1 MLSHLNYSLVNN
13 YRFLNN
19 PKDKVVG
26 VVLQTKDYGQ
36 FHMDKLNR
44 ELNTSHAKKLL
55 EKIKE
60 NKKLV
65 LEPILVDKSMK
76 IIDGQHRFWALSQL
90 GLPITYMIDDQI
102 SIIDAPELN
111 SSQRNWTS
119 MDYIKVFANKG
130 NTNYQH
136 LLEELEKY
144 KTVSTIGIIAQVF
157 SKRSENFNAYGAM
170 DRRIKKGKYEFDQSN
185 QSKNAGF
192 FDFISTLHYKMSLDH
207 RIPVNV
213 QEAVGYWYFNSRVD
227 KNRLEKIIDKELV
240 DNLPRNNNLCARAIG
255 DKYNNRLRPEN
266 RINYYVDNKGNF
278 NFIKED

>member
-136 LLEELEKY
+136 LLEELEEY
-144 KTVSTIGIIAQVF
+144 KNRRIANEFYQAF
-157 SKRSENFNAYGAM
+157 KRINRIRGVIHKKISLKNKNM
-170 DRRIKKGKYEFDQSN
+170 DRSSLQDAIQRNTSEFLQIKSF
-185 QSKNAGF
+185 
-192 FDFISTLHYKMSLDH
+192 
-207 RIPVNV
+207 
-213 QEAVGYWYFNSRVD
+213 
-227 KNRLEKIIDKELV
+227 KIKLFY
-240 DNLPRNNNLCARAIG
+240 
-255 DKYNNRLRPEN
+255 YNKTKS
-266 RINYYVDNKGNF
+266 IVKT
-278 NFIKED
+278 K